1 MNQKIPFDFDGVD
14 DLHCSLV
21 RKSLNQHCDLPLL
34 FGKSIDSVT
43 TNLSNLMDE
52 KDESRKIRKYV
63 EYLMPLLIESWM
75 EVRPSSTNASSD
87 FMHVNDQDIL
97 ITTEAALTLKN
108 TTAIIE
114 RLLTWMEI
122 YDNDMNNSDLVNW
135 FRKNYCKEFI
145 AQFLVG
151 FPYQQAG
158 GCQGNISKRKK
169 NTKFFLICSFSKKK

>member
-1 MNQKIPFDFDGVD
+1 MKFSAGQTAKLVVNQQIPFDFDNVD
-14 DLHCSLV
+14 ELHCSLV
-21 RKSLNQHCDLPLL
+21 RKSLNQNCELPLL
-34 FGKSIDSVT
+34 FRKSIDSVT

-75 EVRPSSTNASSD
+75 EVRPSSINASSD
-87 FMHVNDQDIL
+87 FMHVNDQDIF

-108 TTAIIE
+108 ITAIIE

-122 YDNDMNNSDLVNW
+122 YDNDMNNSDLVEW
-135 FRKNYCKEFI
+135 FRKHYCKEFI

-151 FPYQQAG
+151 FPYQQSG
-158 GCQGNISKRKK
+158 GSQGTIL
-169 NTKFFLICSFSKKK
+169 T